1 MWVFTSQNVNG
12 VRAPNTAERFDI
24 RMDSASSEEIAQ
36 RSKTVWLR
44 SKGLEAK
51 DSLGDQASRESCSVK
66 KCCQEVGLG
75 LPGLG
80 LPGLPVLTDQAD

>member
-1 MWVFTSQNVNG
+1 MWIFTSQNVNG
-12 VRAPNTAERFDI
+12 VRAPNMTERFDI

-36 RSKTVWLR
+36 RLKTVWLR

-51 DSLGDQASRESCSVK
+51 DSLEDHASRESCSVK
-66 KCCQEVGLG
+66 KCCQEA
-75 LPGLG
+75 GLG